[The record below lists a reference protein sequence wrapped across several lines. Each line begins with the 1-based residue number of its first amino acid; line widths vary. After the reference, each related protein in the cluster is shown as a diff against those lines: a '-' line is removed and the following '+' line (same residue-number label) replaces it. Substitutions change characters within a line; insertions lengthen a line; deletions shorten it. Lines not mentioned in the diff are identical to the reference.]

1 LSARLGIFSIAFLAM
16 LVINGR
22 SSVGQ
27 SVSIFGNAVPA
38 YPAVAL
44 SGGYTLGVK
53 FWSTQAGAISGIRFY
68 RGAASPQGYIVQL
81 YSADGAVLGQAT
93 MANESGPVPGWQT
106 AMFAAPISIAANTTY
121 VAAYYAPSGQFADD
135 YYRLA
140 YSVTTGPLSAP
151 GAKTVGGN
159 GVYYQG
165 NGFPQK
171 SHLGS
176 NYYVDVLFTSTAV
189 NPYLQISVNPSNPS
203 IASSAPLGSAVATIT
218 ATWSDGSPFTGTLSF
233 GAPYSNDNATFAIS
247 GNNLIINPGGPGVS
261 ADGDAIQNVT
271 IVATQ

>member
-1 LSARLGIFSIAFLAM
+1 
-16 LVINGR
+16 
-22 SSVGQ
+22 
-27 SVSIFGNAVPA
+27 
-38 YPAVAL
+38 
-44 SGGYTLGVK
+44 
-53 FWSTQAGAISGIRFY
+53 
-68 RGAASPQGYIVQL
+68 
-81 YSADGAVLGQAT
+81 
-93 MANESGPVPGWQT
+93 
-106 AMFAAPISIAANTTY
+106 
-121 VAAYYAPSGQFADD
+121 
-135 YYRLA
+135 
-140 YSVTTGPLSAP
+140 
-151 GAKTVGGN
+151 
-159 GVYYQG
+159 VYYQG

-247 GNNLIINPGGPGVS
+247 GNNLIINPAGPGVS
-261 ADGDAIQNVT
+261 GDANTTQNVT